1 MMRAFAG
8 GIGPAKTVIET
19 EKGRRNTMKKKLAVL
34 LALAL
39 VAVFSVSLAEN
50 TDRLSQIKERGY
62 ITIATEGDWAPYT
75 YHDESNALV
84 GYDVEIGQ
92 AIAEYLGV
100 EARFNEAPWDSIL
113 AGVEAGRFDIAC
125 NGVSYTPERA
135 EKYNFS
141 TPYLYTPSVLVVK
154 DDNEQI
160 KTVDDL
166 KGKKTANTI
175 SSIYA
180 GIAEEYGA
188 EVAGVDTLAD
198 TIQQVIQGR
207 VDATINAKVSIEDYL
222 KEHPDSPI
230 KIVQY
235 LDGDINVFPV
245 QKNESTDTLLAA
257 VNEALQAMRD
267 DGRLAELSM
276 KYFDAD
282 LTNP

>member
-1 MMRAFAG
+1 
-8 GIGPAKTVIET
+8 
-19 EKGRRNTMKKKLAVL
+19 MKKKLAVL

-282 LTNP
+282 LTSP

>member
-1 MMRAFAG
+1 
-8 GIGPAKTVIET
+8 
-19 EKGRRNTMKKKLAVL
+19 MKKKLAVL

-50 TDRLSQIKERGY
+50 TDRLSQIKDRGY

-188 EVAGVDTLAD
+188 EVAGVDTLAE
-198 TIQQVIQGR
+198 TIQQGIQGR

>member
-1 MMRAFAG
+1 
-8 GIGPAKTVIET
+8 
-19 EKGRRNTMKKKLAVL
+19 MKKKLAVL

-39 VAVFSVSLAEN
+39 VAVFSASLAEN

>member
-1 MMRAFAG
+1 
-8 GIGPAKTVIET
+8 
-19 EKGRRNTMKKKLAVL
+19 MKKKLAVL

-154 DDNEQI
+154 NDNEQI

-267 DGRLAELSM
+267 DGRLAELSV

>member
-1 MMRAFAG
+1 M
-8 GIGPAKTVIET
+8 
-19 EKGRRNTMKKKLAVL
+19 
-34 LALAL
+34 
-39 VAVFSVSLAEN
+39 
-50 TDRLSQIKERGY
+50 
-62 ITIATEGDWAPYT
+62 
-75 YHDESNALV
+75 
-84 GYDVEIGQ
+84 
-92 AIAEYLGV
+92 
-100 EARFNEAPWDSIL
+100 
-113 AGVEAGRFDIAC
+113 
-125 NGVSYTPERA
+125 
-135 EKYNFS
+135 
-141 TPYLYTPSVLVVK
+141 LVVK

>member
-1 MMRAFAG
+1 
-8 GIGPAKTVIET
+8 
-19 EKGRRNTMKKKLAVL
+19 MKKKLAVL

-39 VAVFSVSLAEN
+39 VTVFSVSLAEN
-50 TDRLSQIKERGY
+50 TDRLSQIKDRGY

>member
-1 MMRAFAG
+1 
-8 GIGPAKTVIET
+8 
-19 EKGRRNTMKKKLAVL
+19 MKKKLAVL

-62 ITIATEGDWAPYT
+62 LTIATEGDWAPYT

>member
-1 MMRAFAG
+1 
-8 GIGPAKTVIET
+8 
-19 EKGRRNTMKKKLAVL
+19 MKKKLAVL

-39 VAVFSVSLAEN
+39 VTVFSVSLAEN

>member
-1 MMRAFAG
+1 
-8 GIGPAKTVIET
+8 
-19 EKGRRNTMKKKLAVL
+19 MKKKLAVL
-34 LALAL
+34 LALVL

-50 TDRLSQIKERGY
+50 TDRLSQIKDRGY

-267 DGRLAELSM
+267 DGRLAELSV

>member
-1 MMRAFAG
+1 
-8 GIGPAKTVIET
+8 
-19 EKGRRNTMKKKLAVL
+19 MKKKLAVL
-34 LALAL
+34 LALVL

-180 GIAEEYGA
+180 GITEEYGA

-267 DGRLAELSM
+267 DGRLAELSV

>member
-1 MMRAFAG
+1 
-8 GIGPAKTVIET
+8 
-19 EKGRRNTMKKKLAVL
+19 MKKKLAVL
-34 LALAL
+34 LALVL

-100 EARFNEAPWDSIL
+100 EARFNEAPWHSIL
-113 AGVEAGRFDIAC
+113 AGVDAGRFDIAC

>member
-1 MMRAFAG
+1 
-8 GIGPAKTVIET
+8 
-19 EKGRRNTMKKKLAVL
+19 MKKKLAVL
-34 LALAL
+34 LALVL

-50 TDRLSQIKERGY
+50 TDRLSQIRERGY

>member
-1 MMRAFAG
+1 
-8 GIGPAKTVIET
+8 
-19 EKGRRNTMKKKLAVL
+19 MKKKLAVL
-34 LALAL
+34 LALAM

>member
-1 MMRAFAG
+1 
-8 GIGPAKTVIET
+8 
-19 EKGRRNTMKKKLAVL
+19 MKKKLAVL
-34 LALAL
+34 LALVL

-267 DGRLAELSM
+267 DDRLAELSM

>member
-1 MMRAFAG
+1 
-8 GIGPAKTVIET
+8 
-19 EKGRRNTMKKKLAVL
+19 MKKKLAVL

-62 ITIATEGDWAPYT
+62 LTIATEGDWAPYT

-141 TPYLYTPSVLVVK
+141 TPYLYTPSVLAVK

>member
-1 MMRAFAG
+1 
-8 GIGPAKTVIET
+8 
-19 EKGRRNTMKKKLAVL
+19 MKKKLAVL